1 MVFFTSITDAS
12 WPGLVDSCIFSI
24 VSGLINSQMRLT
36 NGRMFPDLPHS
47 VIVWDLFSSL
57 WCFTA
62 YCSSLQLQVFWD
74 ELLKVGHIDVD
85 GVIQLKGRRCSGWVA
100 CHWIDDVYRFDN
112 YFSYIVLSLGLWGD
126 WVNSFLLHHIIYP
139 CIVFTLKY
147 FELLLV
153 LRITPICSIEVR
165 DNSIEGATRLNTFP
179 SSPFLF

>member
-112 YFSYIVLSLGLWGD
+112 YFSYIVLSLG
-126 WVNSFLLHHIIYP
+126 
-139 CIVFTLKY
+139 IVFTLKY